1 MSVPAIPSVYDNL
14 LSFLVEKAT
23 PEEILA
29 YTVPEAVATRAIE
42 LMERN
47 NEGLLTEG
55 EAAELEDMRRADKL
69 ISLLKAR
76 SLDLLT
82 YP

>member
-29 YTVPEAVATRAIE
+29 YTVPEAVATRAID

-76 SLDLLT
+76 SVYT
-82 YP
+82 P

>member
-14 LSFLVEKAT
+14 LSYLVKKAT

-29 YTVPEAVATRAIE
+29 YTVPEAVTARAIE

-47 NEGLLTEG
+47 NEGLLTES
-55 EAAELEDMRRADKL
+55 ESAELEDMRRADKL
-69 ISLLKAR
+69 INPSFG
-76 SLDLLT
+76 
-82 YP
+82 

>member
-69 ISLLKAR
+69 ISLLTAR

>member
-23 PEEILA
+23 PDEILA
-29 YTVPEAVATRAIE
+29 HTVPEAVATRAIE